1 MNEALAIVDITHEQY
16 RQAIDELERKRNSFL
31 QSMVFAREQG
41 ASYASIGK
49 VTGMSRQRVFTLIGN
64 QQTKGA

>member
-16 RQAIDELERKRNSFL
+16 RLAIEELERKRNSFL
-31 QSMVFAREQG
+31 QSMAFAREQG

-64 QQTKGA
+64 QPAKPA